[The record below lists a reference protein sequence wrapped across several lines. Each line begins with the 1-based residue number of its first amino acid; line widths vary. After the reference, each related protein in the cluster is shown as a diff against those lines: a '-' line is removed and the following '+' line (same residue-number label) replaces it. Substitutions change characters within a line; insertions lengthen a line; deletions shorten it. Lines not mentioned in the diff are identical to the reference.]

1 MAPTFPVEF
10 AGQRVSKNLSQTN
23 FTRMMGKTRKV
34 SKGYSY
40 GFVPD
45 YRHAVETMADSEG
58 FGSSGRLDTEMTAS
72 EDSCAPRRKCIN
84 LNGDSYQ
91 QLGVPIQVLSLSKL
105 SGFERK
111 ELGFRLKRELEQVR
125 TFQKNIAMVSSNG
138 LSLSPSSDVHSCSA
152 GQRRPIPEFSRSMS
166 VPASHCKKKAPPGR
180 NGGARSKK
188 SAAGRVDSVKKALPP
203 ASGNAML
210 MKQCE
215 TLLNRLMSHN
225 FGWVFNTP
233 VDVVELNIPDY
244 YTVIKHPMDLGT
256 VKTKLT
262 SGRYMDQWAFAADVR
277 LTFSNAMTYN
287 PRGNDVHLMAETL
300 SKFFEV
306 RWKAIEKK
314 LLVATEAVVP
324 MRQNVVETETATPMP
339 PFKKKKTTY
348 LGNEI
353 KQEPVK
359 RTMSD
364 TEKHKLSSELESS
377 LSDLPESI
385 IDFLKDNSSNGNQ
398 TTEDEI
404 EIDIDTLSND
414 TLFKLRKLLDDYL
427 VDKQKN
433 MAKAETCEIE
443 LHNES
448 GFSNSSMQAC
458 KANDANEEDVDIGGN
473 DLPISSFPPIEI
485 EKDTAVRNSKCSSS
499 SSSSSDSGS
508 SSSGLKPTRM
518 HGHDSWYRFGCM
530 ALQIVVGAWFSEDSE
545 LDNVE
550 IRNKVACNVL
560 KLNQFLM
567 RCAEIVQF
575 FSIFLQIY
583 SDSDSS
589 SGSESDGANASA
601 IMNNNK
607 VSSLCHSSQ
616 LNSVN
621 GMGLVEQKSHSIP
634 VSGEVDGRQEGESA
648 ASERQGCEK
657 QDRERLRLEKEEL
670 EKRRKEEKARL
681 QAEAKAA
688 EEARRNAELEAAIWI
703 KIVISN
709 TYSFS
714 CQMEKMVDIDD
725 NSGFLEDLEML
736 SVAAAEPLEN
746 FIDEASADCGE
757 GRFKLNGKGNPL
769 EQLGLYMKDDED
781 EEEEEVNPRPAQGG
795 DDPEE
800 GEID

>member
-508 SSSGLKPTRM
+508 SSS
-518 HGHDSWYRFGCM
+518 D
-530 ALQIVVGAWFSEDSE
+530 
-545 LDNVE
+545 
-550 IRNKVACNVL
+550 
-560 KLNQFLM
+560 
-567 RCAEIVQF
+567 
-575 FSIFLQIY
+575 

-607 VSSLCHSSQ
+607 DTFCSEVNMEQIPAVHEDAEAEHY
-616 LNSVN
+616 SVN

-648 ASERQGCEK
+648 ASERQVSPDKLYRAALLRNRFADTILKAQEKTIGKGCEK

-688 EEARRNAELEAAIWI
+688 EEARRNAELEAAVEA
-703 KIVISN
+703 KRKRELEREAAR
-709 TYSFS
+709 
-714 CQMEKMVDIDD
+714 QALQKMEKMVDIDD